1 MTSKTFVIGWSK
13 TGLVWTTHSL
23 MSAKILDSDI
33 VVVSLHGNAVSPVH
47 VIRAG
52 LQNGTMSAWVR
63 PGMNFRLYWILRR
76 WIEHEHIGSSPSSEI
91 LTFSTWSRLMAVLLL
106 LRDCTFHCSL
116 LPTPSVTVT
125 PPPPGSLVLHFR
137 PQNGLPTHSDVT
149 ICACTPRFISRMAML
164 SLGKTV
170 KEFRFLCITK
180 LDYKKVDAYLIQP
193 GRQKQT

>member
-1 MTSKTFVIGWSK
+1 M
-13 TGLVWTTHSL
+13 
-23 MSAKILDSDI
+23 
-33 VVVSLHGNAVSPVH
+33 
-47 VIRAG
+47 
-52 LQNGTMSAWVR
+52 Q
-63 PGMNFRLYWILRR
+63 
-76 WIEHEHIGSSPSSEI
+76 
-91 LTFSTWSRLMAVLLL
+91 
-106 LRDCTFHCSL
+106 LRDLDILYIVKTDGSVDAAERLHLRL

-193 GRQKQT
+193 YRQKQT